1 MEVSIHK
8 VAEGKLHKQNKSE
21 CGLATATMEAYTD
34 CAKRLESTLICT
46 TIAWKNT
53 KIFTWLLT
61 CGERLRNTVPIRP
74 GEELQ
79 FGIKR
84 MRRTSVYAKKEVY
97 FGL

>member
-21 CGLATATMEAYTD
+21 CGLTTATMEAYID
-34 CAKRLESTLICT
+34 CAKRLENTLICT
-46 TIAWKNT
+46 TIAWK
-53 KIFTWLLT
+53 
-61 CGERLRNTVPIRP
+61 CANTVHVRP

-79 FGIKR
+79 FGIMR